1 MILVAVRIALMDT
14 SPFKEIIMDVDQFIR
29 GSGLNLPKV
38 GQLGIIT
45 PGIHGALPGVASAF
59 NLHNWYEPQYAEKQF
74 IIQGERVELDFNL
87 VFAYSGGLQIE
98 LIEEN
103 SRKAAIYT
111 DHLQKQGQGIHHLG
125 FFITDI
131 DAKLERVNQL
141 GLQVL
146 FEGRFKTA
154 GGGAVRFVYLDTRQ
168 HCGIILELINIKLYG
183 INIPQTE
190 PMINV
195 GRLTKDV
202 RRFKA

>member
-1 MILVAVRIALMDT
+1 
-14 SPFKEIIMDVDQFIR
+14 
-29 GSGLNLPKV
+29 
-38 GQLGIIT
+38 
-45 PGIHGALPGVASAF
+45 
-59 NLHNWYEPQYAEKQF
+59 
-74 IIQGERVELDFNL
+74 
-87 VFAYSGGLQIE
+87 
-98 LIEEN
+98 
-103 SRKAAIYT
+103 
-111 DHLQKQGQGIHHLG
+111 
-125 FFITDI
+125 
-131 DAKLERVNQL
+131 
-141 GLQVL
+141 LQVL

>member
-98 LIEEN
+98 LIEE
-103 SRKAAIYT
+103 SSHIYRSPPKAGSG
-111 DHLQKQGQGIHHLG
+111 HPPPWFFHHRHRCQ
-125 FFITDI
+125 T
-131 DAKLERVNQL
+131 
-141 GLQVL
+141 
-146 FEGRFKTA
+146 
-154 GGGAVRFVYLDTRQ
+154 GAS
-168 HCGIILELINIKLYG
+168 
-183 INIPQTE
+183 
-190 PMINV
+190 
-195 GRLTKDV
+195 
-202 RRFKA
+202 